1 IVLGTLWRFRTRRR
15 DTRCG
20 RANGS
25 CHSSERRSES
35 RPAAGHRRARSEL
48 AEVDRGA
55 LEGFEMRASV
65 EASALARVRAELAA
79 WEPVTVGAAVTVR
92 LSSLDVG

>member
-1 IVLGTLWRFRTRRR
+1 
-15 DTRCG
+15 
-20 RANGS
+20 
-25 CHSSERRSES
+25 
-35 RPAAGHRRARSEL
+35 
-48 AEVDRGA
+48 
-55 LEGFEMRASV
+55 MRASV